1 MKQYS
6 RRISPHF
13 YEHEFAC
20 HCCGQIGDK
29 KQLMILV
36 ARLEMLRSKFNKPV
50 KVVSGYRCPDHNKKC
65 GGAPKSQHLLTQA
78 ADIRVDGI
86 SPERIAKLA
95 HGIFNGIGLYDTF
108 THVDTRA
115 KRTSWDERTKK
126 DKEDVSDKRD
136 AKPSAEGSLPTK
148 QESESKSE
156 DTKEKRKKSSS
167 PKVSGKESKEE
178 T

>member
-20 HCCGQIGDK
+20 KCCGQTGDK

-50 KVVSGYRCPDHNKKC
+50 FVVSGYRCPDHNKRV

-78 ADIRVDGI
+78 ADIRVEGI

-95 HGIFNGIGLYDTF
+95 HGIFNGIGLYDSF

-115 KRTSWDERTKK
+115 KRTSWDGRTKK

-136 AKPSAEGSLPTK
+136 AQSSAKGSL
-148 QESESKSE
+148 QAEQKSE
-156 DTKEKRKKSSS
+156 PKSKDTKEKRKKGSS
-167 PKVSGKESKEE
+167 PKVSGKESKEAA
-178 T
+178 